1 MVTRVE
7 YLAGLK
13 EAAAA
18 DQANRRKQAK
28 KALAAQRS
36 VFTSKD
42 KNLQA
47 QRNAALKV
55 QSTLS
60 TRTEKLPQTLEKQ
73 ERVALDKLTHYEVL
87 TLIVAREGKLKHFT
101 NKKAAVAYLRSVLD
115 RPPTVGAEKLEQ
127 ITQEVVS
134 LTSEID
140 RNATALRAWDEQNP
154 NWEGENEDDDME
166 THLSQEEADEDG
178 DDMDLAEEE
187 SPALPR
193 ALNGQ
198 FSEM

>member
-1 MVTRVE
+1 MTWVE

-73 ERVALDKLTHYEVL
+73 ERVALDKLTHY
-87 TLIVAREGKLKHFT
+87 
-101 NKKAAVAYLRSVLD
+101 
-115 RPPTVGAEKLEQ
+115 
-127 ITQEVVS
+127 
-134 LTSEID
+134 
-140 RNATALRAWDEQNP
+140 
-154 NWEGENEDDDME
+154 
-166 THLSQEEADEDG
+166 
-178 DDMDLAEEE
+178 
-187 SPALPR
+187 
-193 ALNGQ
+193 
-198 FSEM
+198 

>member
-1 MVTRVE
+1 LVTRVE

-55 QSTLS
+55 QST
-60 TRTEKLPQTLEKQ
+60 LPQTLEKQ